1 MKTVALT
8 FVVTAMCAIA
18 AIWLMIVEGVVAH
31 VVSKSK
37 LRRMHSALVRK
48 V

>member
-1 MKTVALT
+1 MKTVTLT
-8 FVVTAMCAIA
+8 FVVTAMCVIVAL
-18 AIWLMIVEGVVAH
+18 WLMIVEGLIAH